1 MAQTSNPTPEQQ
13 PTPSP
18 QPRPTP
24 HQEPAPTP
32 HQETPTPPTPTQ
44 AELDAMARGEYNPVT
59 AQPPEAPEAAQKR
72 ERDALEARHKRER
85 EELERQHRDVR
96 PGQSGPGYT
105 TR

>member
-18 QPRPTP
+18 SPRPSP
-24 HQEPAPTP
+24 HQDPAPTQHP
-32 HQETPTPPTPTQ
+32 ETPPPATPTQ
-44 AELDAMARGEYNPVT
+44 EELDAMARGEYT
-59 AQPPEAPEAAQKR
+59 APPPEAPEAAQKR

-85 EELERQHRDVR
+85 EQLERQHRDVR
-96 PGQSGPGYT
+96 PAQSGPGYT